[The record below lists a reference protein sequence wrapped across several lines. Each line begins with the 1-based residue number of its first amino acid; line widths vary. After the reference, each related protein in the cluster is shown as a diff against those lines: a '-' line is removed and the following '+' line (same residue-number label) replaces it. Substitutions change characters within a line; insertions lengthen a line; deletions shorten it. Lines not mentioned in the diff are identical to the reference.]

1 VKEPL
6 WISVEEAIAG
16 NKHLVAQF
24 GGLDAGVR
32 DVNLLHAALARP
44 LNKWHY
50 EAPQPSLYVLAAG
63 YAYGIA
69 KGHVFHDGNKRTA
82 YLVAVTFLEMNG
94 IICAPDQE
102 SLVETMVSVAD
113 GSMSEQKLAMW
124 LSENSY
130 KTRGLSED
138 ANESFRLDSKKRTR
152 GSGQGSKA
160 ANATADV
167 RKSGTKPVKAQHRRR
182 RSA

>member
-1 VKEPL
+1 MRVSGTSTFCTPHSRDRSTSG
-6 WISVEEAIAG
+6 IT
-16 NKHLVAQF
+16 KHP
-24 GGLDAGVR
+24 
-32 DVNLLHAALARP
+32 NLA
-44 LNKWHY
+44 
-50 EAPQPSLYVLAAG
+50 SAG

-94 IICAPDQE
+94 IICAPEQR

-113 GSMSEQKLAMW
+113 GSMSEQELAAW
-124 LSENSY
+124 FSENSI

-138 ANESFRLDSKKRTR
+138 ANESFRLDSKKRAK
-152 GSGQGSKA
+152 GSTPP
-160 ANATADV
+160 NATADV
-167 RKSGTKPVKAQHRRR
+167 RKSGSKSVKTQHKRR

>member
-1 VKEPL
+1 MKEPL

-32 DVNLLHAALARP
+32 DANLLHAALARP

-50 EAPQPSLYVLAAG
+50 ETPQPSFYVLAAG

-94 IICAPDQE
+94 IICAPDQKR
-102 SLVETMVSVAD
+102 LVETMVSVAD
-113 GSMSEQKLAMW
+113 GSMSEQKLATW

-130 KTRGLSED
+130 KTRGFSED
-138 ANESFRLDSKKRTR
+138 ANESFRLDSKKRAK
-152 GSGQGSKA
+152 GSKSP
-160 ANATADV
+160 NATADM
-167 RKSGTKPVKAQHRRR
+167 RKSGPKSVKAQHKRR